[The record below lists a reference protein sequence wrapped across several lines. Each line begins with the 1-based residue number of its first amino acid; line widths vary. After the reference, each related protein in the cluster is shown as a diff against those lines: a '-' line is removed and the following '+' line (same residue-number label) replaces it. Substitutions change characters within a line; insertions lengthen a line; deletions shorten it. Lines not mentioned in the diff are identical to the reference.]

1 MTTELK
7 EKIKDHYNK
16 ISSYYKELWGD
27 NIHHG
32 FWIKG
37 DESKEVAQE
46 QLMQELAKVG
56 GGIFLSRSFV
66 SIALIRSQFLKEQRL
81 WMWAVVLAE
90 GQCTSPKITVPLLRV
105 TRYCVN
111 NICSNFDTKAFQS
124 QANKSA
130 WRLRVPPKQD

>member
-1 MTTELK
+1 MSNKSVLIRIQLLFGCQFALRKLLTSVEASEIFSPDKMSTNVELK

-16 ISSYYKELWGD
+16 ISSYYKDLWGD

-56 GGIFLSRSFV
+56 GGNLD
-66 SIALIRSQFLKEQRL
+66 LIVFSL
-81 WMWAVVLAE
+81 
-90 GQCTSPKITVPLLRV
+90 
-105 TRYCVN
+105 
-111 NICSNFDTKAFQS
+111 SNFF
-124 QANKSA
+124 
-130 WRLRVPPKQD
+130 LH

>member
-1 MTTELK
+1 MSRAKSLFTPINMSTELK

-16 ISSYYKELWGD
+16 ISSYYKDLWGD

-56 GGIFLSRSFV
+56 GGNYIYDLFR
-66 SIALIRSQFLKEQRL
+66 Q
-81 WMWAVVLAE
+81 
-90 GQCTSPKITVPLLRV
+90 IT
-105 TRYCVN
+105 C
-111 NICSNFDTKAFQS
+111 
-124 QANKSA
+124 
-130 WRLRVPPKQD
+130 